1 MEDYKIRL
9 EKAVEKLQECNDII
23 DTNKKHITDFITQ
36 LCADGLS
43 LRRQHKY
50 LYTLKPITKGIKKDF
65 SLFNKKDITQFL
77 KKINTSDYKD
87 NTKRDFK
94 IIIKIFF
101 KWFP

>member
-50 LYTLKPITKGIKKDF
+50 L
-65 SLFNKKDITQFL
+65 
-77 KKINTSDYKD
+77 
-87 NTKRDFK
+87 
-94 IIIKIFF
+94 
-101 KWFP
+101 